1 MEIFKSGGWKM
12 AGMGARRWDLSPW
25 LSRKVRTSG
34 GDEKMARVEFVM
46 SGGDEK
52 WPELRFK
59 SKVEQWCDLNPKVEQ
74 KSQRAEI

>member
-1 MEIFKSGGWKM
+1 
-12 AGMGARRWDLSPW
+12 
-25 LSRKVRTSG
+25 
-34 GDEKMARVEFVM
+34 MARVEFVM